1 MEDHESNGGT
11 GPREGRFS
19 LARWYGERL
28 EFKDTSTV
36 VDMALTDAGRE
47 VVHAGPLFRQTEM
60 SPLKRTMS
68 GAGWK
73 QLWVILFDNYM
84 VMTKQ
89 QGHGASLKYVVWKSP
104 VRLEFLALESLA
116 VRPVQRSNTLSRM
129 MRTTRSESPGRV
141 SPDPALSG
149 DTGGDTFYPLSFHD
163 HGRNGGSYTLYAST
177 IEQRNEWRR
186 KMLEAISA
194 RKAAQ
199 EPNSIFGLETIT
211 SNTASSQEAP
221 AHQSGLVTG
230 HISCTLPFGT
240 SSGRQ
245 FVAIGSEDGVWVGM
259 PKHPESIQRVMS
271 LRMVTQI
278 AFLADYDLLVV
289 LAEKVLYAVDLQSV
303 VPNNGRQVQHPAFG
317 LQRLSNPQTPI
328 HFFSVGHIGGR
339 TLIVSKKRKGLDSV
353 FRVMEVS
360 LPEDRHGA
368 PRIAVFKDFFLPSDS
383 HDLLFLKTK
392 VCVLCTRGFEIMDL
406 SDLSSATIPLEED
419 LRTLGKRPGANRPIA
434 MFRIREDEFLLCY
447 DEFGLYVDKRGVPS
461 RSPPIIEWEGT
472 ATQAA
477 WHAPYVV
484 LFSTSFIEIRHVES
498 GRLAQIITG
507 QDVHCLWDG
516 RGVVSAELAPGRPD
530 DFDDP
535 RTPRIH
541 AALDDSEISSF
552 LTNSHIHGIAR
563 RQRVVELVPTER
575 MVVPG
580 TRYSPSLLS
589 VADTL
594 PPYVP

>member
-1 MEDHESNGGT
+1 
-11 GPREGRFS
+11 
-19 LARWYGERL
+19 
-28 EFKDTSTV
+28 
-36 VDMALTDAGRE
+36 
-47 VVHAGPLFRQTEM
+47 
-60 SPLKRTMS
+60 
-68 GAGWK
+68 
-73 QLWVILFDNYM
+73 
-84 VMTKQ
+84 MTKQ
-89 QGHGASLKYVVWKSP
+89 QGQGTSLKYVVWKSP

-141 SPDPALSG
+141 SPDPALSS
-149 DTGGDTFYPLSFHD
+149 DNGGDTLYPLSFHD

-199 EPNSIFGLETIT
+199 EPNSIFSLETIT

-230 HISCTLPFGT
+230 YISCTLPFGT
-240 SSGRQ
+240 SDGRQ

-259 PKHPESIQRVMS
+259 PKHPESVQRVMS

-278 AFLADYDLLVV
+278 AFLADYDLLIV

-303 VPNNGRQVQHPAFG
+303 VPTNDRQAKLPAFG

-339 TLIVSKKRKGLDSV
+339 TLIISKKRKGLDSV
-353 FRVMEVS
+353 FRVIEVS
-360 LPEDRHGA
+360 RSEDGHGA
-368 PRIAVFKDFFLPSDS
+368 PRIAVFKTCQDFFLPSDS

-406 SDLSSATIPLEED
+406 SDLSSATIPLDED
-419 LRTLGKRPGANRPIA
+419 LRTLGKRPGTNRPIA

-447 DEFGLYVDKRGVPS
+447 DEFGLYVDKRGAPS

-472 ATQAA
+472 AMQAA

-484 LFSTSFIEIRHVES
+484 LFNTTFIEVRHVES

-516 RGVVSAELAPGRPD
+516 RGVVSAGLAPGRLD

-541 AALDDSEISSF
+541 AALDDSELSSF
-552 LTNSHIHGIAR
+552 MTNAHIHGVPR
-563 RQRVVELVPTER
+563 RQHIVELVPTER
-575 MVVPG
+575 LVVPG